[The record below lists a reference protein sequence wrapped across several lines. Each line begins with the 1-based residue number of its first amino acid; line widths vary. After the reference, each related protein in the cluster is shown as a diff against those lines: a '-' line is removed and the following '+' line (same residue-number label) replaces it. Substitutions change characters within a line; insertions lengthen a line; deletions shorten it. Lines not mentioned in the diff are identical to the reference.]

1 MNHDVMQRIDEISE
15 RVAAGAV
22 EAEQIGK
29 LPEKS
34 ERLLKETGL
43 TRMLQPKDWGGF
55 ESDPTDFLEAVM
67 KMGSAGCSATAWVA
81 GVVGLH
87 PWEVGVM
94 DRQAQ
99 VDVWGEDQDSWIASP
114 YVASGRAR
122 RVDGGFVLN
131 GHWTFSSGCENSD
144 WSHLG
149 GLIVDDDGE
158 VISKDHHFL
167 LPASDRQVVP
177 GTWDSAGLQGTGS
190 KDILVTDAFVP
201 DYRVLE
207 FSTVVDGTA
216 AAAQGRTEPLYKLPW
231 FVLFGNAVT
240 ASIIGICEA
249 VLNEVVAYQ
258 STRSNVFG
266 EAIKTDPYVL
276 PGIAEA
282 ASEIAA
288 SRLQVLHN
296 VHEIYAAVKRGE
308 TPTTTQRAHVRR
320 DQVRCSWR
328 AVAAADQLMSAAG
341 GNAMRLSNP
350 VQRLWRDAHAG
361 LNHAVN
367 MPGKV
372 YQTSALAEMGVVPEP
387 VLL

>member
-1 MNHDVMQRIDEISE
+1 MKQDVMRRIDEIADQL
-15 RVAAGAV
+15 AANAE
-22 EAEQIGK
+22 EAERIGR

-34 ERLLKETGL
+34 ERLLKDSGV
-43 TRMLQPKDWGGF
+43 TRMLQPNDWGGY
-55 ESDPTDFLEAVM
+55 EADPADFLEAVM
-67 KMGSAGCSATAWVA
+67 KVSAAGCSAAGWVA

-94 DRQAQ
+94 DRRAQ
-99 VDVWGEDQDSWIASP
+99 IDVWGEDQDAWIASP

-122 RVDGGFVLN
+122 RVEGGFILN

-149 GLIVDDDGE
+149 ALIVDEDGE
-158 VISKDHHFL
+158 VISQDHHFL
-167 LPASDRQVVP
+167 IPKSDRTIVP
-177 GTWDSAGLQGTGS
+177 DSWNAAGLQGTGS
-190 KDILVTDAFVP
+190 KDVIVEDAFVP

-207 FSTVVDGTA
+207 FATVVDGTA
-216 AAAQGRTEPLYKLPW
+216 AAAQGRTEPLYKMPW

-249 VLNEVVAYQ
+249 LLAEVVKYQ

-266 EAIKTDPYVL
+266 EAIKADPHVL

-282 ASEIAA
+282 ASEIHA

-296 VHEIYAAVKRGE
+296 VREIYTALSRGE

-320 DQVRCSWR
+320 DQVRSSWR
-328 AVAAADQLMSAAG
+328 AVAAADQLVSAAG

-367 MPGKV
+367 MPGRA

>member
-1 MNHDVMQRIDEISE
+1 MNQDVTRRIREI
-15 RVAAGAV
+15 
-22 EAEQIGK
+22 AEQLAANAEDAERLGR

-34 ERLLKETGL
+34 ERLLKETGV

-55 ESDPTDFLEAVM
+55 EADPSDFLEAVM
-67 KMGSAGCSATAWVA
+67 EVAAAGCSAAGWVA

-94 DRQAQ
+94 DRRAQ
-99 VDVWGEDQDSWIASP
+99 TDVWGEDQDAWIASP

-149 GLIVDDDGE
+149 ALIVDDDGE
-158 VISKDHHFL
+158 VISRDHHFL
-167 LPASDRQVVP
+167 IPKSDREIVADS
-177 GTWDSAGLQGTGS
+177 WSSAGLQGTGS
-190 KDILVTDAFVP
+190 KDVIVNEAFVP
-201 DYRVLE
+201 DHRVLE
-207 FSTVVDGTA
+207 FATVVDGTA

-249 VLNEVVAYQ
+249 LLAEVVKYQ

-266 EAIKTDPYVL
+266 EAIKADPYVL

-282 ASEIAA
+282 ASEIHA

-296 VHEIYAAVKRGE
+296 VREIYAALSRGE

-328 AVAAADQLMSAAG
+328 AVAAADQLMAAAG

-372 YQTSALAEMGVVPEP
+372 YQVSALAEMGVVPEP